1 ALLDLWE
8 TQRLGPKGE
17 DGTRTGAEARSYTL
31 PLGMQALFGL
41 AELGDT
47 RAVPG
52 LVDVTTMN
60 EFASYN
66 SLRDHAVRQLQ
77 SDALHGESIAA
88 LVETF
93 KDINKPTQRSR
104 SAQAL
109 GEFGA
114 PGVTAFL
121 AVADDTAP
129 EGQTEDYYKKQV

>member
-1 ALLDLWE
+1 YISDADMPQLLRSAAIEVVVAAGHKPSGDALLDLWE

-17 DGTRTGAEARSYTL
+17 DGTRTGAEARNYTL

-66 SLRDHAVRQLQ
+66 SLRDQAVRQLQ

-93 KDINKPTQRSR
+93 KDINKPT
-104 SAQAL
+104 
-109 GEFGA
+109 
-114 PGVTAFL
+114 
-121 AVADDTAP
+121 
-129 EGQTEDYYKKQV
+129 